1 MFAFFDGVFR
11 KTLVREG
18 LAVQKIDSIQ
28 QFEQLIQ
35 SGEPFTFLKHS
46 VTCPISQAA
55 YEEYVKFAEDFP
67 NLNSYYLTV
76 QDSRPLSDYIAET
89 FQVKHESPQA
99 FFFKFDNVVWHASH
113 WKITYDALSK
123 IREENL

>member
-1 MFAFFDGVFR
+1 MESIWVYQSYHQPRRDW
-11 KTLVREG
+11 E
-18 LAVQKIDSIQ
+18 VQKIDSIQ

-55 YEEYVKFAEDFP
+55 YEEYVKFTEDFP
-67 NLNSYYLTV
+67 SLKSYYLTV
-76 QDSRPLSDYIAET
+76 QDSRPLSTYIAET

-99 FFFKFDNVVWHASH
+99 LFFKGKEVVWNASH
-113 WKITYDALSK
+113 WKITYDALTTNSED
-123 IREENL
+123 IR